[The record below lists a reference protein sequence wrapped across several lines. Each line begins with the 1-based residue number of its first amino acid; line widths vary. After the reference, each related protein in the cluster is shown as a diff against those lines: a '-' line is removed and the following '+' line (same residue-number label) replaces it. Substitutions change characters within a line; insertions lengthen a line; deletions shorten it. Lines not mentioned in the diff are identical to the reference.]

1 MRKDI
6 PKKVIHGDRIIRL
19 REITG
24 KKLLDFGAN
33 LNPFPPEIGW
43 KPDVSMLASY
53 PDDSYHRLKETIAHM
68 VTRDIEEICV
78 GNGSVEIIR
87 SFCYAAL
94 SGGDRVHIPHPTFGE
109 YLFSARLAGA
119 NETEDPEEAT
129 VRFLCNPNNP
139 TGTLLPKARVI
150 EQLREAERRD
160 QILCIDEAFIDLSDP
175 KQSVIDIRSP
185 HLFVLRSLTKSFAV
199 PGLRVGFGCGAE
211 ELASAIE
218 AIRPPWTVNSFA
230 EDFAVRCLTRSE
242 DLARSRKAIATER
255 EWMATAFDT
264 LGLAYRPSDTNFILL
279 DLDEPATDLAACLL
293 AHGVVVRDCTSFGL
307 PRSIRVAVRTHVE
320 NQQLIEALDAC
331 VR

>member
-6 PKKVIHGDRIIRL
+6 PQKVIHGDRIIRL

-43 KPDVSMLASY
+43 NPDASLLASY
-53 PDDSYHRLKETIAHM
+53 PDDSYHRLKETIARQ
-68 VTRDIEEICV
+68 VARDIEEICV

-94 SGGDRVHIPHPTFGE
+94 SVGDAVYTPHPTFGE

-119 NETEDPEEAT
+119 SETADPEEAK

-139 TGTLLPKARVI
+139 TGRLLPRAHVI
-150 EQLREAERRD
+150 ELLRQAERRD
-160 QILCIDEAFIDLSDP
+160 QILFIDEAFIDLSDP
-175 KQSVIDIRSP
+175 AQSVIDIRSP

-199 PGLRVGFGCGAE
+199 PGLRVGFGCGE
-211 ELASAIE
+211 EEIASAIE

-230 EDFAVRCLTRSE
+230 EDFAVRCL
-242 DLARSRKAIATER
+242 ARSDDLERSRTAIAAER
-255 EWMATAFDT
+255 EWLANAFDR
-264 LGLAYRPSDTNFILL
+264 LGLAYHPSATNFILL
-279 DLDEPATDLAACLL
+279 DLDAPAADLAECLL
-293 AHGVVVRDCTSFGL
+293 ARGVVVRDCTSFGL
-307 PRSIRVAVRTHVE
+307 PKSIRVAVRTREE
-320 NQQLIEALDAC
+320 NRQLVGALEVC

>member
-1 MRKDI
+1 VRKDI

-43 KPDVSMLASY
+43 KPDASLLASY
-53 PDDSYHRLKETIAHM
+53 PDDSYHRLKETIARR
-68 VTRDIEEICV
+68 VARDIDEICV

-87 SFCYAAL
+87 SFCYATL
-94 SGGDRVHIPHPTFGE
+94 SQGDGVYIPHPTFGE

-119 NETEDPEEAT
+119 GETADPDEAK

-139 TGTLLPKARVI
+139 TGTLLPRAHVI
-150 EQLREAERRD
+150 ELLRQAERRD

-175 KQSVIDIRSP
+175 SQSVIDISSP

-199 PGLRVGFGCGAE
+199 PGLRVGFGCGDEDLVA
-211 ELASAIE
+211 AIE

-230 EDFAVRCLTRSE
+230 EDFAVRCLARSE
-242 DLARSRKAIATER
+242 ELKTSRKSITAER
-255 EWMATAFDT
+255 EWLTNAFEEI
-264 LGLAYRPSDTNFILL
+264 GIAHRPSDTNFILL
-279 DLDEPATDLAACLL
+279 DLSKPAADLAECLL
-293 AHGVVVRDCTSFGL
+293 ARGVVVRDCTSFGL
-307 PRSIRVAVRTHVE
+307 PQSIRVAVRTHEE
-320 NQQLIEALDAC
+320 NQQLVGALEAC
-331 VR
+331 VH

>member
-6 PKKVIHGDRIIRL
+6 PKKVVHGDRIIRL
-19 REITG
+19 RKITG

-43 KPDVSMLASY
+43 KPDASLLASY
-53 PDDSYHRLKETIAHM
+53 PDDSYHRLKETIARL
-68 VTRDIEEICV
+68 VVRDIDEICV

-94 SGGDRVHIPHPTFGE
+94 SQGDGVYIPHPTFGE

-119 NETEDPEEAT
+119 GETADPDEAK

-139 TGTLLPKARVI
+139 TGTLLPRAHVI
-150 EQLREAERRD
+150 ELLRKAERRD

-175 KQSVIDIRSP
+175 SQSVIDISSP

-199 PGLRVGFGCGAE
+199 PGLRVGFGCGDGDLVA
-211 ELASAIE
+211 AIE

-230 EDFAVRCLTRSE
+230 EDFAVRCLARSE
-242 DLARSRKAIATER
+242 ELKKSRKSITAER
-255 EWMATAFDT
+255 EWLTNAFDEI
-264 LGLAYRPSDTNFILL
+264 GIAHRPSDTNFILL
-279 DLDEPATDLAACLL
+279 DLSKPAADLAECLL
-293 AHGVVVRDCTSFGL
+293 ARGVVVRDCTSFGL
-307 PRSIRVAVRTHVE
+307 PQSIRVAVRTHKE
-320 NQQLIEALDAC
+320 NQQLVGALEAC
-331 VR
+331 VH